1 MSSTVHPHVYE
12 LRQNQEEEAMKTM
25 KLRRVAVTLI
35 GVLAMVATSVNAG
48 TTKKGYVF
56 SDQPLYIPEYMGR
69 IKGHDLEG
77 AMRMIKEKKVY
88 PLKEGLDVVIV
99 EVIQGGIVRF
109 RLRSTPVGFL
119 IIKGTHY
126 TAIEAIQQ

>member
-1 MSSTVHPHVYE
+1 MAIT
-12 LRQNQEEEAMKTM
+12 LTCALTM
-25 KLRRVAVTLI
+25 L
-35 GVLAMVATSVNAG
+35 ATSLNAG

-69 IKGHDLEG
+69 IKGRDVEG
-77 AMRMIKEKKVY
+77 AMKMIKEKKVY
-88 PLKEGLDVVIV
+88 PLKEGLDVVVV

-119 IIKGTHY
+119 TIKGTHY
-126 TAIEAIQQ
+126 TAVEAIQQ

>member
-1 MSSTVHPHVYE
+1 PMDASYIRVFFKLCIDSRRYPKPE
-12 LRQNQEEEAMKTM
+12 KRNLMKTT
-25 KLRRVAVTLI
+25 KLRWIAMTLTCA
-35 GVLAMVATSVNAG
+35 LAMLATSLNAG

-69 IKGHDLEG
+69 IKGRDFEG
-77 AMRMIKEKKVY
+77 AFRMIKEKKVY

-109 RLRSTPVGFL
+109 RLR
-119 IIKGTHY
+119 
-126 TAIEAIQQ
+126 